1 MIPDHFLLNCDIAQ
15 FDNKNLMSPLSP
27 ISLEDSIIM
36 KQSNIA
42 HPIPG
47 KLYCG
52 GPCGTAEQ
60 SQNFPLSAGATTAL
74 NDDTSHLLLGG
85 MLSNAMVSTNQYGGG
100 YSTQLQVVTP
110 TT

>member
-1 MIPDHFLLNCDIAQ
+1 MIPDHFMLNCEIAQ

-27 ISLEDSIIM
+27 ISLKDSLGM

-42 HPIPG
+42 HPMPA

-52 GPCGTAEQ
+52 GPYDTAEQ

-74 NDDTSHLLLGG
+74 NDGCDTSHLFMGR
-85 MLSNAMVSTNQYGGG
+85 MMSTAYNAMVSTNQYGGG
-100 YSTQLQVVTP
+100 YSTS
-110 TT
+110 